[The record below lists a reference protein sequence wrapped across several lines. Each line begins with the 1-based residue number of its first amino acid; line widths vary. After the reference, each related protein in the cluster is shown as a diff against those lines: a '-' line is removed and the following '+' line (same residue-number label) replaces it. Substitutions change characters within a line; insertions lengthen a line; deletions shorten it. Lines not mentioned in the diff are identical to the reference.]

1 MLPGIHYCHRL
12 LAMEESF
19 LMWDAQEAQ
28 EGGQVVVMI
37 TGTYIAGL
45 GKIYFIV
52 RILCYPLILRRSLAA
67 RGNPKP

>member
-28 EGGQVVVMI
+28 EGSQVVVMI

-52 RILCYPLILRRSLAA
+52 RIPPTYITTQSGSA
-67 RGNPKP
+67 GKS